1 MSAMPASP
9 APSDVYAAY
18 GKVLY
23 LAQSMEMGMR
33 IFYWLDAALPNTPP
47 GKAPRVDFN
56 QEPLPDANINSL
68 GGFIRQFRK
77 ELMEEG
83 TVDVQTRAIMRKL
96 EYAVEQR
103 NWLVHYYWAE
113 RSSAFES
120 GEGRADML
128 AELLELLASFLYHD
142 RLIRH
147 MVKLILANY
156 GLQAEQITA
165 ESFQSYLRMERL
177 FESEDLA
184 R

>member
-1 MSAMPASP
+1 MNDQSFPPEPSP
-9 APSDVYAAY
+9 TQIYAAY
-18 GKVLY
+18 GKALY

-33 IFYWLDAALPNTPP
+33 IFYWLDTTLPNTPP

-96 EYAVEQR
+96 EHAVEER
-103 NWLVHYYWAE
+103 NWLVHYFWAE
-113 RSSAFES
+113 HSFDFENA
-120 GEGRADML
+120 EGQAHML
-128 AELLELLASFLYHD
+128 AELQELLASFLYHD

-147 MVKLILANY
+147 MVQLILTNY

-165 ESFQSYLRMERL
+165 ESFQSYLRLERL
-177 FESEDLA
+177 FESEN
-184 R
+184 

>member
-1 MSAMPASP
+1 MSAIPASP
-9 APSDVYAAY
+9 TPSEIYAAY
-18 GKVLY
+18 GKALY

-33 IFYWLDAALPNTPP
+33 IFYWLDATLPNTPP

-103 NWLVHYYWAE
+103 NWLVHSFWAE
-113 RSSAFES
+113 HSFAFENP
-120 GEGRADML
+120 EGRAGMQV
-128 AELLELLASFLYHD
+128 ELQELLASFRYHD
-142 RLIRH
+142 KLIRH

-156 GLQAEQITA
+156 GLQAEKITA
-165 ESFQSYLRMERL
+165 ESFQSYLQLEKL
-177 FESEDLA
+177 FEAEDLA
-184 R
+184 G